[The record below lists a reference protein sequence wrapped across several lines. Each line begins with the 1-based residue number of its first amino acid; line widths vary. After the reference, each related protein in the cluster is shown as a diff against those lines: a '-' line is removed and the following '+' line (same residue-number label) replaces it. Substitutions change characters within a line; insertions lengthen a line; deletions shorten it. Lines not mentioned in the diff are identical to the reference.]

1 MGGLLFF
8 NGPVH
13 NGGFTF
19 TSRPGKA
26 TGIRLAAALNQLLGS
41 EPVPHLWNTVTLAG
55 DLRHREHA
63 ATAGEAVER
72 TAFEAGLI
80 AAKYDD
86 GQPPAS
92 GIVTDADPQVAA
104 LALEMIEARLSTG
117 ALSVSTERI
126 PHCPGCGHMAGTGAH
141 PCQVCGNETLLARPR
156 RVLVAERAL
165 GRPALDVSDVHAHHR
180 RAPVHLRNIAGNVPA
195 RLILSRTR
203 DHGISLGPVGL
214 PEMVLDPRAGLHI
227 AVLAAARA
235 RGAETAV
242 MVLTQNAAAMSPP
255 TGSPSSATTAAG
267 CCTASTDTS
276 PTTASRTSPPTASA
290 TASPQQSAPPSRPG
304 SCRCTPGTPRTTSTP
319 ASSQRSSPTSTAPG
333 SPRRKGPT
341 PLPGA
346 TSNRQS
352 RPAAPPGSHAA
363 PAWPQPW
370 ASSREQHREAL
381 PPASSG
387 P

>member
-1 MGGLLFF
+1 MTINEREGAALGGLLFF

-55 DLRHREHA
+55 DLRHLEHA
-63 ATAGEAVER
+63 ATAGETVGRA
-72 TAFEAGLI
+72 AFEAGLI
-80 AAKYDD
+80 AAKYGD
-86 GQPPAS
+86 GRRPAG

-117 ALSVSTERI
+117 ALSLSTERI

-165 GRPALDVSDVHAHHR
+165 DRPALDFNDVHAHHK

-203 DHGISLGPVGL
+203 DHGISLEPLGL

-242 MVLTQNAAAMSPP
+242 MVLTQNAAANVAAYGQPFLRHHGSRLLYGLHGHIPYDHIQDLTTDYQRHRLPP
-255 TGSPSSATTAAG
+255 AVRASFETWFLPLYSWHAKNHIGASQLAALL
-267 CCTASTDTS
+267 THFHRA
-276 PTTASRTSPPTASA
+276 RL
-290 TASPQQSAPPSRPG
+290 
-304 SCRCTPGTPRTTSTP
+304 
-319 ASSQRSSPTSTAPG
+319 TAPE
-333 SPRRKGPT
+333 
-341 PLPGA
+341 
-346 TSNRQS
+346 
-352 RPAAPPGSHAA
+352 RPQA
-363 PAWPQPW
+363 PAWRDIQQAVEAGSTTW
-370 ASSREQHREAL
+370 LTRKAGLATAVSIASGTA
-381 PPASSG
+381 P
-387 P
+387 